1 MTLIIDN
8 TSAKPYAIF
17 SWKQNLI
24 PAKEVLSKVNF
35 FIFKKMSDTVINSIE
50 VSLVMRYG
58 RKNVIKTLNGFYVR
72 GDGTIKEL
80 EAELLVFDKKYLDE
94 IDEKDLKQI
103 QNSREYRQLK
113 GKLKGFMKNA
123 YNRVMAGKSLNMF
136 LLSLGIIAD
145 FKIIE

>member
-1 MTLIIDN
+1 
-8 TSAKPYAIF
+8 
-17 SWKQNLI
+17 
-24 PAKEVLSKVNF
+24 
-35 FIFKKMSDTVINSIE
+35 MSDTVINSIE